1 MLLTAGGLANSGQAR
16 PPNPV
21 SPPKAAGPQP

>member
-1 MLLTAGGLANSGQAR
+1 MLIVAGGLANSGQAR
-16 PPNPV
+16 RPNPV